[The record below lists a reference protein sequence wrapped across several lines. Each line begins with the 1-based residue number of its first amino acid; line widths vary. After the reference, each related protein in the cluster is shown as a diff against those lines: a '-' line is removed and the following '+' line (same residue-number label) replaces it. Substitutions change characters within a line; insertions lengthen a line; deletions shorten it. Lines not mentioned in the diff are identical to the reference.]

1 MRPALRELLKFCH
14 RCIGKTLSSGLCDKC
29 MVKTVMIT
37 QMRREEELDENC
49 GSEGGEDEMDLRER
63 VKRYQW
69 QDLFK
74 NEQVIMY
81 LISCLNLGQ
90 KMGSFSSWAP
100 LTARSWYT
108 L

>member
-1 MRPALRELLKFCH
+1 MP
-14 RCIGKTLSSGLCDKC
+14 GLCGKC
-29 MVKTVMIT
+29 MVEAAMIT
-37 QMRREEELDENC
+37 QMRREEELNENC

-81 LISCLNLGQ
+81 LISCLNLDGKLFLLGILDSQ
-90 KMGSFSSWAP
+90 VMVHTVSPIGI
-100 LTARSWYT
+100 L
-108 L
+108 